1 METGKR
7 VRTFSGHQKS
17 ITDLSF
23 SADGRWLL
31 SSSEDGTFRVWDI
44 PAARTLQV
52 SFFPQN
58 LWKDWYR

>member
-7 VRTFSGHQKS
+7 VRTFSGHQKN

-31 SSSEDGTFRVWDI
+31 SSSEDGTLRVWDI

-52 SFFPQN
+52 NYSCSN
-58 LWKDWYR
+58 AT